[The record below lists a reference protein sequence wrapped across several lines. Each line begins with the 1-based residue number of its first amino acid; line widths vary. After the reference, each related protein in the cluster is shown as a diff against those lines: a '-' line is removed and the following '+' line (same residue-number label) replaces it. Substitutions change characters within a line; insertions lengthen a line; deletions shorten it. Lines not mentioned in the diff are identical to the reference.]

1 MTDNTWKEYF
11 ERTKDSKPRPLLV
24 KAVNLVTNKDE
35 ALDLGSGA
43 LNDVRYLVSIGFK
56 HITAVDSKPIAKD
69 IIKNFPS
76 EIVSYIIN
84 TFEDFDFIENKY
96 DLINAQYS
104 LPFNPPKTFDRVF
117 KSIINS
123 LKDGG
128 ILTGQ
133 FFGIKDEWN
142 VPGNEMNFQTREE
155 AENLL
160 SALEIID
167 FQEEEADRNTAK
179 GDMKHW
185 HVFHFIVKK

>member
-43 LNDVRYLVSIGFK
+43 LNDVRYLVSVGFK

-96 DLINAQYS
+96 DLIEKRD
-104 LPFNPPKTFDRVF
+104 FNPQDLKVVLDHSSHELIKTEKGQVVF
-117 KSIINS
+117 LETTKSEEEVLNLFKQWKLVNPDLFFSIWKNARKKSI
-123 LKDGG
+123 
-128 ILTGQ
+128 
-133 FFGIKDEWN
+133 
-142 VPGNEMNFQTREE
+142 
-155 AENLL
+155 
-160 SALEIID
+160 
-167 FQEEEADRNTAK
+167 
-179 GDMKHW
+179 
-185 HVFHFIVKK
+185 